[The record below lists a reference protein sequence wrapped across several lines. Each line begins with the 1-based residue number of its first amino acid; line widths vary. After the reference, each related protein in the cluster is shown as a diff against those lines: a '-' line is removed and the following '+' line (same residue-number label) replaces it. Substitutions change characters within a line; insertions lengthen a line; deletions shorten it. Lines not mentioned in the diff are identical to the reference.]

1 MSEDGRFSH
10 AKGRIVD
17 NLEIKIGDIFQLD
30 EHRVMCGDATNAE
43 DVAALMGG
51 GVRLRLSTQTR
62 LTG

>member
-10 AKGRIVD
+10 AAGRIVD

-51 GVRLRLSTQTR
+51 VRLRLSTQTR

>member
-17 NLEIKIGDIFQLD
+17 NSEIKRGDIFQLG

-51 GVRLRLSTQTR
+51 G
-62 LTG
+62 

>member
-10 AKGRIVD
+10 TKGRIVD
-17 NLEIKIGDIFQLD
+17 NSEIKRGDIFQLG

-51 GVRLRLSTQTR
+51 VRLHSSTQTR
-62 LTG
+62 PTG